1 MDGSVAL
8 ARRLFDGSGVSRADI
23 DVAMVYDAFS
33 PILLMQLEGLG
44 FCGFGEAAGFI
55 ADGNLGPKGALPSN
69 TNGGLFRQGDIPGPN
84 LTLQALPQLPGDALH
99 PLHAPRCSLRAAT

>member
-8 ARRLFDGSGVSRADI
+8 ARRLFAASGVSRADI

-69 TNGGLFRQGDIPGPN
+69 TNGGLIGEGDIPGLD
-84 LTLQALPQLPGDALH
+84 LTPEALRQLPGDALNQ
-99 PLHAPRCSLRAAT
+99 LRRPPCARGAA